1 MTLAG
6 PEYPEIINLGFGLI
20 GLAWGSILSMPYAL
34 LSSHI
39 APERMGISM
48 GLFNMFIVIPQIVAA
63 LGGVNWTYKM
73 LFGEA
78 VIHTMSLAGLSL
90 LLGALSVLVLPRTEG
105 RNEH

>member
-1 MTLAG
+1 
-6 PEYPEIINLGFGLI
+6 
-20 GLAWGSILSMPYAL
+20 
-34 LSSHI
+34 
-39 APERMGISM
+39 
-48 GLFNMFIVIPQIVAA
+48 VAA

-90 LLGALSVLVLPRTEG
+90 LLGGLSVLVLPRNEG